1 MENTKFEKP
10 YYSIYVY
17 ELSAGEIWVNDVP
30 LVRWVGLQT
39 ADGDYIGEIP
49 INQVVLENGEYELE
63 CKLLPRYGNKL
74 LGNSS
79 SYDLYNI
86 AFQCREVNV
95 LKSSIVFHPE
105 IDTPSSGNWDENKKK
120 FISDVFN
127 DLPVYISK
135 TKFKITELPFVLDG
149 WQNSVDLS
157 KIKEKVLF
165 QDVLDYYRQIH
176 AIMAAH
182 NATKF
187 LEISEEKMKLQEQA
201 FYFTEERK
209 KSFRAG
215 AISLFSQKLAP
226 LPLVPSNLK
235 LQIMGYGRLVR
246 LLQLDGSAALQYASP
261 KPEEQS
267 NIELDVKLHMRSQE
281 KGFSII

>member
-1 MENTKFEKP
+1 MKNTKFEKP

-30 LVRWVGLQT
+30 LLNWKGPQT
-39 ADGDYIGEIP
+39 TDGVYNGNIP
-49 INQVVLENGEYELE
+49 INQVVLQNGVYELK
-63 CKLLPRYGNKL
+63 CILKPHYGQKKLVNTIESSVYTIGFRCRHVDNIKSGINVNGDVYIMERPYQK
-74 LGNSS
+74 SS
-79 SYDLYNI
+79 SDYNWKDPLI
-86 AFQCREVNV
+86 NLEVYV
-95 LKSSIVFHPE
+95 
-105 IDTPSSGNWDENKKK
+105 
-120 FISDVFN
+120 DV
-127 DLPVYISK
+127 
-135 TKFKITELPFVLDG
+135 TKLTITELPFVLDG

-165 QDVLDYYRQIH
+165 QEVLDYYRQIH

-187 LEISEEKMKLQEQA
+187 LELSEEKMKLQEQA

-235 LQIMGYGRLVR
+235 LQIMGYGKLVR

-261 KPEEQS
+261 KPAEQS
-267 NIELDVKLHMRSQE
+267 NIELDVKLHMRSQD
-281 KGFSII
+281 KGLSVI